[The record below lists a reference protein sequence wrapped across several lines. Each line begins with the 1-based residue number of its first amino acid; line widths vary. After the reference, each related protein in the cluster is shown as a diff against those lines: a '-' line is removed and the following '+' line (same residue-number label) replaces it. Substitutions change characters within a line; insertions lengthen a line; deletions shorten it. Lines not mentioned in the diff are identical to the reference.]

1 MKRIIFLIIIVA
13 LAGITPVQAADTP
26 LKFNTPEQLQ
36 RYEFLT
42 KELRCLVCQNQ
53 NLAESHADLAQD
65 LREEVQQMILA
76 GKSNDEIV
84 DYLVAR
90 YGDFVLYN
98 PPVKESTWLLWFA
111 PFVLLLAGIFI
122 VYRFARGRSLVPQ
135 PELSAEQQTQLAKLL
150 GEEKK

>member
-1 MKRIIFLIIIVA
+1 M
-13 LAGITPVQAADTP
+13 P
-26 LKFNTPEQLQ
+26 LTFKTAEQQQ
-36 RYEFLT
+36 RYDYLT

-76 GKSNDEIV
+76 GKTNKEII

-98 PPVKESTWLLWFA
+98 PPVQESTWLLWFA
-111 PFVLLLAGIFI
+111 PFILLLAGIFI
-122 VYRFARGRSLVPQ
+122 VYRIARSRSQIPQ
-135 PELSAEQQTQLAKLL
+135 PELSAEQQSQLAKLL
-150 GEEKK
+150 SEEKK

>member
-1 MKRIIFLIIIVA
+1 MKRFIVLINIII
-13 LAGITPVQAADTP
+13 LAGVLPVWAADMP
-26 LKFNTPEQLQ
+26 LKFNTAEQQQ
-36 RYEFLT
+36 RYDYLT

-76 GKSNDEIV
+76 GKTNKEII

-111 PFVLLLAGIFI
+111 PFLLLLAGIFI
-122 VYRFARGRSLVPQ
+122 VYRIARSRSQLPQ
-135 PELSAEQQTQLAKLL
+135 PELSAEQQSQLAQLL
-150 GEEKK
+150 REEKK